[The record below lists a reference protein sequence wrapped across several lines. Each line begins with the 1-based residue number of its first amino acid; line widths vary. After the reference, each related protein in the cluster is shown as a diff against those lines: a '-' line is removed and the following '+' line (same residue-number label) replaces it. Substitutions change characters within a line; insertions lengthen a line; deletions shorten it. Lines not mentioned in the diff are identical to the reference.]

1 MSTARNLI
9 KNRVKAGNTVI
20 GVGCYSAA
28 LTARDED
35 KVIKVGNTTNDPWL
49 EFYHEVIRANPK
61 NIHLPKVHDIHI
73 DYDNDY
79 YVAVVEK
86 LYEHDERFMGDREG
100 TDLLEEA
107 VIQCIN
113 DRSIDKFS
121 FFVSLDDCKT
131 CYGEFEPHQLHSVCN
146 QIRDLVR
153 RSYSDW
159 GYCDCEE
166 DVDCECGSESLSV
179 DLHTNNIL
187 YRKDGTLV
195 INDPVCD
202 ANMEDVDDLSN
213 WADDHEL
220 VA

>member
-28 LTARDED
+28 LTATHED

-49 EFYHEVIRANPK
+49 EFYNEVIRANPK

-107 VIQCIN
+107 VIECIS
-113 DRSIDKFS
+113 DRSVDKFS

-146 QIRDLVR
+146 QIQDLVR
-153 RSYSDW
+153 RSYRACW
-159 GYCDCEE
+159 DCECE
-166 DVDCECGSESLSV
+166 DADSCDCGSESLSV